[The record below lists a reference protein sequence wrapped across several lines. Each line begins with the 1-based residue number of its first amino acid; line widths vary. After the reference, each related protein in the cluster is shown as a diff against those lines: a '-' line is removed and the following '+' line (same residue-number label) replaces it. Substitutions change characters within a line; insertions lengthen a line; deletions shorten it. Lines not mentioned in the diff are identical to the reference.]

1 MSQNKSNDK
10 HNPEPRESEFDV
22 FRPDGATRLPNQQFP
37 DSAFEATKRT
47 GPIEARVL
55 NDIHNAPPAIVKP
68 LHETHLQ
75 DTPAA
80 PETSAT
86 GEPLTIRL
94 ETYSVDLAARI
105 ARVKAEQKDALDGL
119 QHLQEESKDESKD

>member
-1 MSQNKSNDK
+1 
-10 HNPEPRESEFDV
+10 
-22 FRPDGATRLPNQQFP
+22 
-37 DSAFEATKRT
+37 
-47 GPIEARVL
+47 
-55 NDIHNAPPAIVKP
+55 
-68 LHETHLQ
+68 LQ

-105 ARVKAEQKDALDGL
+105 ARVKTEQKDALDSL
-119 QHLQEESKDESKD
+119 QHLREESEDESKD